1 MISRFMIL
9 DLKMT
14 ASALN
19 KQADDKRTQSY
30 KESAKQPPCP
40 AKKNTPQIRIK
51 AKSPLNRNV
60 LDCVN

>member
-1 MISRFMIL
+1 MISLFMIL

-40 AKKNTPQIRIK
+40 AKKTHHRY
-51 AKSPLNRNV
+51 V
-60 LDCVN
+60 LKPSHRLTGMYLIA